1 MPPTRYARLATTAD
15 LDAAI
20 RELTGRCRI
29 MRAVHARTGTPPLR
43 DYPAGFEGLAKIIT
57 GQQVSASAAAA
68 IWAKVRT
75 GLDPM
80 TPARV
85 LATSDDGLRALG
97 LSAPKVKTLRALAA
111 AVEARDVEFAKLH
124 RLPDDAIRGA
134 LTALHGV
141 GPWTADIYLLFSL
154 RRADAFPAGDLAL
167 QVAAERLFA
176 LTARPDASTLDG
188 LAERWRPWRGAAARL
203 LWAAYALER
212 APDARTTSAAS
223 GKKR

>member
-1 MPPTRYARLATTAD
+1 MPPARYARLATVSD
-15 LDAAI
+15 LDGAI
-20 RELTGRCRI
+20 AELTQRCRF

-68 IWAKVRT
+68 IWAKVRA
-75 GLDPM
+75 GLNPV
-80 TPARV
+80 TPACV
-85 LATSDDGLRALG
+85 LAMSDDGLKALG

-111 AVEARDVEFAKLH
+111 AVEERELSFAPLH
-124 RLPDDAIRGA
+124 RLPDDGIREM
-134 LTALHGV
+134 LTALHGI

-167 QVAAERLFA
+167 QVAAERLFR
-176 LTARPDASTLDG
+176 LRDRPDASALQE

-203 LWAAYALER
+203 LWADYALER
-212 APDARTTSAAS
+212 RASPSATPTGPA
-223 GKKR
+223 KKR